1 MRRRIALLALAPLF
15 WLAPAA
21 AGPAATQP
29 ASPLDNEAI
38 VRMVMQRLPEAEIL
52 KAIDAAPKVD
62 FDLEPE
68 VVVELRRVGVSDP
81 ILAAMR
87 RRQAENPAPPAPLP
101 AAAATGTLQIRIAP
115 SEDQKKAGQGAVF
128 QVIKKTPRWAADQLG
143 MLQRAE
149 LEELAFFVVCTRP
162 DHVPDHWQDRTELK
176 EFARHEK
183 LLFRPGSRPGKMKG
197 FETLILDIPDSLSV
211 EVPEGAH
218 RLAVGVA
225 AKAGPDWH
233 VLGSDAREGVTIVA
247 GAATTLRVAL
257 GGKVAG
263 SRMEGF
269 NEVQGISILEVI
281 PPAVKS

>member
-1 MRRRIALLALAPLF
+1 MKRPLALAPLLLL

-21 AGPAATQP
+21 AGPAAEAP
-29 ASPLDNEAI
+29 PLDNEA
-38 VRMVMQRLPEAEIL
+38 VVKMVMQRLPEADIV
-52 KAIDAAPKVD
+52 KKIDAAPKVS

-68 VVVELRRVGVSDP
+68 VVVELQRVGVSDA

-87 RRQAENPAPPAPLP
+87 RRQAENPVPPPPPRPAVPMGRLEILVAP
-101 AAAATGTLQIRIAP
+101 AADGKK
-115 SEDQKKAGQGAVF
+115 SEGPAVF
-128 QVIKKTPRWAADQLG
+128 QVIKKTPRWAANELG

-149 LEELAFFVVCTRP
+149 VEQLAFFVVCTRP

-183 LLFRPGSRPGKMKG
+183 LLFRPGSHPGKMKG
-197 FETLILDIPDSLSV
+197 FETLVLDLPESLSV

-218 RLAVGVA
+218 RLAAGVA

-233 VLGSDAREGVTIVA
+233 VLGSDARDPVNIVA
-247 GAATTLRVAL
+247 GATTTLRIAL

-269 NEVQGISILEVI
+269 SEQQAITILEVV
-281 PPAVKS
+281 PPAEGT